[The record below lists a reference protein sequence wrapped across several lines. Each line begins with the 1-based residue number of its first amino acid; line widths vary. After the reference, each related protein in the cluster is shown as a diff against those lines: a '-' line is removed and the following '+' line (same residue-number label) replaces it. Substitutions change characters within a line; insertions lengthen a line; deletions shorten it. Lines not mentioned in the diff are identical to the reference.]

1 MRSRFEFEPQVL
13 LPYIGYYLQGLQVT
27 VALAL
32 AALTIALLVG
42 LALALMSVSRFAL
55 LRAFVAGYVWIFRAI
70 PIYVYLLWVYYGLPV
85 MVGVN
90 LSPVTA
96 GLICLGSQ
104 LAAFQSEVFRASLKG
119 VSVGQV
125 EAAMSVGLSRL
136 QTFTSVTLPQM
147 VRLALPPTG
156 SNFVLIVRETSL
168 VAVIGVFE
176 ITRYTQLAI
185 SYNFRA
191 FEFYSALAVL
201 YGALVMSLSAGVSA
215 LERRF
220 AIRAH

>member
-13 LPYIGYYLQGLQVT
+13 LPYIGYYFQGLQVT

-85 MVGVN
+85 MAGVN

-104 LAAFQSEVFRASLKG
+104 LAAFQAEVFRASLKG

-147 VRLALPPTG
+147 VRVALPPTG
-156 SNFVLIVRETSL
+156 SNFVLIVRE
-168 VAVIGVFE
+168 
-176 ITRYTQLAI
+176 
-185 SYNFRA
+185 
-191 FEFYSALAVL
+191 
-201 YGALVMSLSAGVSA
+201 
-215 LERRF
+215 
-220 AIRAH
+220 